1 MWRFALVL
9 VVVVGCCHACPEYC
23 ECHQLPDPEDL
34 AALLEA
40 TCLGNVPRLVDL
52 SSTTRRLRIIG
63 ANESE
68 ILGLLEELANGTA
81 PLPYLDEFHFTNCS
95 LRSLNS
101 SAWFAGLERART
113 LNISRN
119 NLSDLEDMR
128 RTAAG
133 GQVNMSNLVVLDA
146 SNNLV
151 SNLSADTFGTLPILV
166 RLCLKGNSIG
176 SVNARAF
183 AGLGLLEELDLSDN
197 ELTSIPET
205 ALTPLESL
213 EKLDLSGNQ
222 LEVLG
227 AGWFESL
234 GRLRELDV
242 SRNGLSR
249 AASGALQPL
258 PGLSVLR
265 LAGNPLRERDV
276 SLLLGTGRKLETV
289 DASRTGLIRVPAALT
304 RSVRALR
311 LAGNRLTSIRG
322 GDLDSYP
329 LLRLL
334 DMSDNR
340 LTDVEEDALGRLEA
354 LEVLDLSGNFLTK
367 VPRSLPGSLSF
378 LNLERNRIDTLRF
391 NDLQGLYNVRE
402 LSLGKNSIVDIQE
415 GAFGQLIALEVLDV
429 SDNPMNQLPANTLN
443 GPTHLGTLRMSGLT
457 ALKWDRRDQG
467 DMTFPVPAPE
477 RLVDLDVSRSPV
489 LAAQLL
495 ADTAALSACKSL
507 LRLDLESTNLTSIRS
522 DLVYFVPQLRVL
534 GLGGNPWNCT
544 DEIYWLG
551 EWLRNHEERE
561 PLSKC
566 TRGIHV
572 RDLPPPPTPEATSSR
587 SVATPQEKSKVGTS
601 SRPPTTGDVNIATE
615 LFLRWETEGENTTLV
630 EESTSVKVARSS
642 SSSAP
647 ARLSAS
653 AILFN
658 VSHRLAPSRNRA
670 PSTPRPTNT
679 LEIIVEELSANGT
692 STTNATRYEDEDE
705 DVEMGVEKEEEEEEE
720 PRKSGREANTV
731 AEELSGRATDSGA
744 RVAEGLSAGAHP
756 GMLILVGAALG
767 AVAAFSVVLSRR
779 ATARRRDCCYQ
790 RQENIEVH
798 TLTPVTELW

>member
-9 VVVVGCCHACPEYC
+9 VVVFGCCHACPEYC

-63 ANESE
+63 ANETE
-68 ILGLLEELANGTA
+68 ILGLLEELANGTT

-95 LRSLNS
+95 LRVLNS
-101 SAWFAGLERART
+101 STWFAGLERARM

-119 NLSDLEDMR
+119 DLPDLEDMR
-128 RTAAG
+128 RTEG
-133 GQVNMSNLVVLDA
+133 GQVNMSNLAVLDA

-151 SNLSADTFGTLPILV
+151 SNLSADTFGTLPVLL
-166 RLCLKGNSIG
+166 RLCLKGNGIG
-176 SVNARAF
+176 SVDARAF

-311 LAGNRLTSIRG
+311 LAGNRLTSIRD

-354 LEVLDLSGNFLTK
+354 LQVLDLSGNLLTK

-391 NDLQGLYNVRE
+391 NDLLGLYNVRE
-402 LSLGKNSIVDIQE
+402 LSLGKNSIVEIQE

-429 SDNPMNQLPANTLN
+429 SDNPMKQLPANTLN

-457 ALKWDRRDQG
+457 ALKWDQRDQG

-507 LRLDLESTNLTSIRS
+507 LRLNLESANLTSVRS

-561 PLSKC
+561 PLAKC
-566 TRGIHV
+566 THGIHV
-572 RDLPPPPTPEATSSR
+572 RELPSPPKPEATSSR
-587 SVATPQEKSKVGTS
+587 SVATPQESNVATS
-601 SRPPTTGDVNIATE
+601 SHPLTTEAVNITTE
-615 LFLRWETEGENTTLV
+615 LFLRSETEGENTTLG
-630 EESTSVKVARSS
+630 EESTSVKVTRSS
-642 SSSAP
+642 SSSP
-647 ARLSAS
+647 GRLSAS
-653 AILFN
+653 SILLN
-658 VSHRLAPSRNRA
+658 VSHRLAPLRNRA

-679 LEIIVEELSANGT
+679 LQIRVEKLPANGS
-692 STTNATRYEDEDE
+692 STTNATRYEDANEDE
-705 DVEMGVEKEEEEEEE
+705 KVEVEKEEQEE
-720 PRKSGREANTV
+720 PRKGGREANTV

-744 RVAEGLSAGAHP
+744 RISEGLSAGAHP
-756 GMLILVGAALG
+756 GMLVLVGAALG
-767 AVAAFSVVLSRR
+767 AVVALSVVLSRR
-779 ATARRRDCCYQ
+779 ATARRRDCCYE